1 MFFHFLFV
9 LVVYIENPLF
19 SLSSEAI
26 PPSSIEIE
34 VRAT

>member
-19 SLSSEAI
+19 SLSSETIA
-26 PPSSIEIE
+26 PPSIEIV
-34 VRAT
+34 VRAF